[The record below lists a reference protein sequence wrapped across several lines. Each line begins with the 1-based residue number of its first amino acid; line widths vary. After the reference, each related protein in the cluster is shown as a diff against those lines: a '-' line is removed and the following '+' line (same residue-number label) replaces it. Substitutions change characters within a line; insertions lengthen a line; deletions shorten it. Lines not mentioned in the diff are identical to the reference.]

1 MPYRYCT
8 QFVRYGIFPILIQEF
23 TVRRVPLPEVEKLP
37 HILRLEV
44 ILVELHSVR
53 VRQQVA
59 QVLRPPKAQGG
70 RGQKNFKTQGT
81 GKEITGNHGYARGCR
96 DQGFV

>member
-1 MPYRYCT
+1 
-8 QFVRYGIFPILIQEF
+8 LIQEL
-23 TVRRVPLPEVEKLP
+23 TVRRVPLPEVKKLP

-59 QVLRPPKAQGG
+59 QVLRPPEAPEGAWSKKI
-70 RGQKNFKTQGT
+70 QKIRDK
-81 GKEITGNHGYARGCR
+81 KGN
-96 DQGFV
+96 

>member
-1 MPYRYCT
+1 M
-8 QFVRYGIFPILIQEF
+8 
-23 TVRRVPLPEVEKLP
+23 RRVPLPEVEKLP

-59 QVLRPPKAQGG
+59 QVLRPPEEQQ
-70 RGQKNFKTQGT
+70 RGAWSEKFQKNRDRK
-81 GKEITGNHGYARGCR
+81 GN
-96 DQGFV
+96 

>member
-23 TVRRVPLPEVEKLP
+23 TVRRVPLPEVEKLS
-37 HILRLEV
+37 HILRLEI

-59 QVLRPPKAQGG
+59 QVLRPPEAPEGAWS
-70 RGQKNFKTQGT
+70 GQFQKTRDR
-81 GKEITGNHGYARGCR
+81 KGN
-96 DQGFV
+96 

>member
-1 MPYRYCT
+1 M
-8 QFVRYGIFPILIQEF
+8 IQEF
-23 TVRRVPLPEVEKLP
+23 TVRRIPLPEVEKLP

-59 QVLRPPKAQGG
+59 QVLRPPEATEGG
-70 RGQKNFKTQGT
+70 VVRKNSKDKGQERKLTMD
-81 GKEITGNHGYARGCR
+81 GYARGR
-96 DQGFV
+96 RYQG

>member
-1 MPYRYCT
+1 M
-8 QFVRYGIFPILIQEF
+8 
-23 TVRRVPLPEVEKLP
+23 RRVPLPEVEKLP

-59 QVLRPPKAQGG
+59 QVLRPPEAPEGG
-70 RGQKNFKTQGT
+70 RGQKNLKRPGT
-81 GKEITGNHGYARGCR
+81 GKEINHARGHR
-96 DQGFV
+96 DQG